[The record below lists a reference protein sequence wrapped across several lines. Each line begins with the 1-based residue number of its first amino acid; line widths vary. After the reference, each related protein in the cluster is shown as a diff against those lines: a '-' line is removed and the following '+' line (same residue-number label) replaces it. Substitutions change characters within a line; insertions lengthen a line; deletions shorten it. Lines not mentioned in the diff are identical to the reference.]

1 MKPVLDKLHQN
12 LKSIVKKVKRYIKTL
27 WAIALIFGFAVKS
40 YAQEGIRAPL
50 ELGKIE
56 PYKMEVTYDKT
67 SHLIFP
73 TAIRYVD
80 LGSEYLIAGK
90 AEDAENVLRI
100 KATARDFEG
109 ETNFSVI
116 TNDGRFYSFNV
127 YYSSYPEVLSYDL
140 LTLQKA
146 VGKASGNDV
155 LFEELGNNSPSLAG
169 LLLKTIYS
177 KDKRIVKHI
186 GAKSYGI
193 QFILKGI
200 YIHNGKYYFH
210 TELRNRTN
218 VPFHIDFVNFKAVDK
233 KIAKRTVVQERPIIP
248 LRIYKPLNEIAGKTV
263 EQNVF
268 LLDQFTIDGDK
279 ILLIEIFEKNGGRHQ
294 TLQVENLDLLKARLV
309 NDMHLKF

>member
-1 MKPVLDKLHQN
+1 MKNH
-12 LKSIVKKVKRYIKTL
+12 LKTF
-27 WAIALIFGFAVKS
+27 WAIALILGFAVQS
-40 YAQEGIRAPL
+40 FAQDSIRTPL
-50 ELGKIE
+50 ALGKIE

-90 AEDAENVLRI
+90 AEDAENVLRV
-100 KATARDFEG
+100 KATVRDFEP

-127 YYSSYPEVLSYDL
+127 YYSSYPEALSYDL
-140 LTLQKA
+140 LTMQKA
-146 VGKASGNDV
+146 VDKANGNDV

-169 LLLKTIYS
+169 LLLETIY
-177 KDKRIVKHI
+177 KNDNRIVKHI
-186 GAKSYGI
+186 GAKSFGI

-210 TELRNRTN
+210 TELRNKTN
-218 VPFHIDFVNFKAVDK
+218 VPFQIDFINFKVVDK
-233 KIAKRTVVQERPIIP
+233 KVAKRTVVQERPMIP
-248 LRIYKPLNEIAGKTV
+248 LRTYKPLDEIGGKLT

-268 LLDQFTIDGDK
+268 LLDQFTIADDK
-279 ILLIEIFEKNGGRHQ
+279 VLLIEIFEKNGGRHQ
-294 TLQVENLDLLKARLV
+294 TLQVENSDLIKARLI

>member
-1 MKPVLDKLHQN
+1 MKNH
-12 LKSIVKKVKRYIKTL
+12 LKTF
-27 WAIALIFGFAVKS
+27 WAFALILGFAVQS
-40 YAQEGIRAPL
+40 YAQDSIRTPL
-50 ELGKIE
+50 ALGKIE

-90 AEDAENVLRI
+90 AEDAENVLRV
-100 KATARDFEG
+100 KATVKDFEP

-140 LTLQKA
+140 LTMQKA
-146 VGKASGNDV
+146 VDKANGNDV
-155 LFEELGNNSPSLAG
+155 LFEELGNNSPSLTG
-169 LLLKTIYS
+169 LLLETIYK

-186 GAKSYGI
+186 GAKSFGI

-210 TELRNRTN
+210 TELRNKTN
-218 VPFHIDFVNFKAVDK
+218 VPFQIDFINFKVVDK
-233 KIAKRTVVQERPIIP
+233 KVAKRTVVQERPMIP
-248 LRIYKPLNEIAGKTV
+248 LRTYKPLDEIGGKLT

-268 LLDQFTIDGDK
+268 LLDQFTIADDK
-279 ILLIEIFEKNGGRHQ
+279 VLLIEIFEKNGGRHQ
-294 TLQVENLDLLKARLV
+294 TLQIENSDLIKARLI

>member
-1 MKPVLDKLHQN
+1 MKNH
-12 LKSIVKKVKRYIKTL
+12 LKTF
-27 WAIALIFGFAVKS
+27 WAIALILGFAVQS
-40 YAQEGIRAPL
+40 FAQDSIRTPL
-50 ELGKIE
+50 ALGKIE

-90 AEDAENVLRI
+90 AEDAENVLRV
-100 KATARDFEG
+100 KATVRDFEP

-127 YYSSYPEVLSYDL
+127 YYSSYPEAMSYDL
-140 LTLQKA
+140 LTMQKA
-146 VGKASGNDV
+146 VDKANGNDV

-169 LLLKTIYS
+169 LLLETIS
-177 KDKRIVKHI
+177 KNDNRIVKHI
-186 GAKSYGI
+186 GAKSFGI

-210 TELRNRTN
+210 TELRNKTN
-218 VPFHIDFVNFKAVDK
+218 VPFQIDFINFKVVDK
-233 KIAKRTVVQERPIIP
+233 KVAKRTVVQERPMIP
-248 LRIYKPLNEIAGKTV
+248 LRTYKPLDEIGGKLT

-268 LLDQFTIDGDK
+268 LLDQFTIADDK
-279 ILLIEIFEKNGGRHQ
+279 VLLIEIFEKNGGRHQ
-294 TLQVENLDLLKARLV
+294 TLQVENSDLIKARLI

>member
-1 MKPVLDKLHQN
+1 MKNH
-12 LKSIVKKVKRYIKTL
+12 LKTF
-27 WAIALIFGFAVKS
+27 WAIALILGFAIQS
-40 YAQEGIRAPL
+40 YAQDSIRTPL
-50 ELGKIE
+50 ALGKIE

-67 SHLIFP
+67 SHLIFTP
-73 TAIRYVD
+73 AIRYVD

-90 AEDAENVLRI
+90 AEDAENVLRV
-100 KATARDFEG
+100 KASVRDFEA

-127 YYSSYPEVLSYDL
+127 YYSSYPEAMSYDL
-140 LTLQKA
+140 LTMQKA
-146 VGKASGNDV
+146 VDKANGNDV

-169 LLLKTIYS
+169 LLLETIYK

-186 GAKSYGI
+186 GAKSFGI

-218 VPFHIDFVNFKAVDK
+218 VPFEIDFINFKVVDK
-233 KIAKRTVVQERPIIP
+233 KVAKRTVVQERPLTP
-248 LRIYKPLNEIAGKTV
+248 LRTYKPLDGIAGKST

-268 LLDQFTIDGDK
+268 LLDQFTIADDK
-279 ILLIEIFEKNGGRHQ
+279 VLLIEIFEKNGGRHQ
-294 TLQVENLDLLKARLV
+294 TLQVENSDLIKARLI

>member
-1 MKPVLDKLHQN
+1 MKNH
-12 LKSIVKKVKRYIKTL
+12 LKTF
-27 WAIALIFGFAVKS
+27 WAFALILGFAVQS
-40 YAQEGIRAPL
+40 YAQDSIRTKL
-50 ELGKIE
+50 ELGTIE
-56 PYKMEVTYDKT
+56 PYQMEVTYDKT

-90 AEDAENVLRI
+90 AEDAENVLRV
-100 KATARDFEG
+100 KASVRDFET

-127 YYSSYPEVLSYDL
+127 YYSSYPEAMSYDL
-140 LTLQKA
+140 LTMQKA
-146 VGKASGNDV
+146 VDKANGNDV

-169 LLLKTIYS
+169 LLLETIYK

-186 GAKSYGI
+186 GAKSFGI

-218 VPFHIDFVNFKAVDK
+218 VPFQIDFVNFKVVDK
-233 KIAKRTVVQERPIIP
+233 KVAKRTVVQERPMIP
-248 LRIYKPLNEIAGKTV
+248 LRTYKPLDEIGGKLT

-268 LLDQFTIDGDK
+268 LLDQFTIADDK
-279 ILLIEIFEKNGGRHQ
+279 VLLIEIFEKNGGRHQ
-294 TLQVENLDLLKARLV
+294 TLQVENSDLIKARLI

>member
-1 MKPVLDKLHQN
+1 MKNH
-12 LKSIVKKVKRYIKTL
+12 LKTF
-27 WAIALIFGFAVKS
+27 WAIVLILGFAVQS
-40 YAQEGIRAPL
+40 FAQDSIRTPL
-50 ELGKIE
+50 ALGKIE

-90 AEDAENVLRI
+90 AEDAENVLRV
-100 KATARDFEG
+100 KATVRDFEP

-127 YYSSYPEVLSYDL
+127 YYSSYPEAMSYDL
-140 LTLQKA
+140 LTMQKA
-146 VGKASGNDV
+146 VDKANGNDV

-169 LLLKTIYS
+169 LLLETIY
-177 KDKRIVKHI
+177 KNDNRIVKHI
-186 GAKSYGI
+186 GAKSFGI

-210 TELRNRTN
+210 TELRNKTN
-218 VPFHIDFVNFKAVDK
+218 VPFQIDFINFKVVDK
-233 KIAKRTVVQERPIIP
+233 KVAKRTVVQERPMIP
-248 LRIYKPLNEIAGKTV
+248 LRTYKPLDEIGGKLT

-268 LLDQFTIDGDK
+268 LLDQFTIADDK
-279 ILLIEIFEKNGGRHQ
+279 VLLIEIFEKNGGRHQ
-294 TLQVENLDLLKARLV
+294 TLQVENSDLIKARLI

>member
-1 MKPVLDKLHQN
+1 MKNH
-12 LKSIVKKVKRYIKTL
+12 LKTF
-27 WAIALIFGFAVKS
+27 WAFALILGFAVQS
-40 YAQEGIRAPL
+40 YAQDSAKTPL
-50 ELGKIE
+50 ALGKIE
-56 PYKMEVTYDKT
+56 PYRMEVTYDKT

-90 AEDAENVLRI
+90 AEDAENVLRV
-100 KATARDFEG
+100 KASVREFEA

-127 YYSSYPEVLSYDL
+127 YYSPYPEALSYDL
-140 LTLQKA
+140 LTMQKA
-146 VGKASGNDV
+146 VDKANGNDV

-169 LLLKTIYS
+169 LLLETIYK

-186 GAKSYGI
+186 GAKSFGI

-218 VPFHIDFVNFKAVDK
+218 VPFQIDFVNFKVVDK
-233 KIAKRTVVQERPIIP
+233 KVAKRTVVQERAMIP
-248 LRIYKPLNEIAGKTV
+248 LRTYKPLDEIGGKTT

-268 LLDQFTIDGDK
+268 LLDQFTIADDK
-279 ILLIEIFEKNGGRHQ
+279 VLLIEIFEKNGGRHQ
-294 TLQVENLDLLKARLV
+294 TLQIENSDLIKARLI

>member
-1 MKPVLDKLHQN
+1 MKNH
-12 LKSIVKKVKRYIKTL
+12 LKTF
-27 WAIALIFGFAVKS
+27 WAIALILGIAVQS
-40 YAQEGIRAPL
+40 YAQESIRTPL
-50 ELGKIE
+50 ALGKIE

-90 AEDAENVLRI
+90 AEDAENVLRVKASI
-100 KATARDFEG
+100 KDFEA

-116 TNDGRFYSFNV
+116 TNDGSFYSFNV
-127 YYSSYPEVLSYDL
+127 YYSSYPEALSYDL
-140 LTLQKA
+140 LTMQKA
-146 VGKASGNDV
+146 VDKANGNDV

-169 LLLKTIYS
+169 LLLETIYK

-186 GAKSYGI
+186 GAKSFGI

-210 TELRNRTN
+210 TELRNKTN
-218 VPFHIDFVNFKAVDK
+218 VPFGIDFINFKVVDK
-233 KIAKRTVVQERPIIP
+233 KVAKRTVVQERPLIP
-248 LRIYKPLNEIAGKTV
+248 LRTYKPLDEIGGKST

-268 LLDQFTIDGDK
+268 LLDQFTIADDK
-279 ILLIEIFEKNGGRHQ
+279 VLLIEIFEKNGGRHQ
-294 TLQVENLDLLKARLV
+294 TLQIENSDLIKARLV

>member
-1 MKPVLDKLHQN
+1 MKN
-12 LKSIVKKVKRYIKTL
+12 YLKTF
-27 WAIALIFGFAVKS
+27 WAIALILGFAVTT
-40 YAQEGIRAPL
+40 YAQDSATAKTPL
-50 ELGKIE
+50 ALGKIE
-56 PYKMEVTYDKT
+56 PYRMEVTYDKT

-90 AEDAENVLRI
+90 AEDAENVLRV
-100 KATARDFEG
+100 KASVRDFEP

-127 YYSSYPEVLSYDL
+127 YYSSYPEALSYDL
-140 LTLQKA
+140 LTMQKA
-146 VGKASGNDV
+146 VDKANGNDV

-169 LLLKTIYS
+169 LLLETIYK

-186 GAKSYGI
+186 GAKSFGI

-218 VPFHIDFVNFKAVDK
+218 VPFEIDFINFKVVDK
-233 KIAKRTVVQERPIIP
+233 KVAKRTVVQERSITP
-248 LRIYKPLNEIAGKTV
+248 LRMYKPLDGIAGKST

-268 LLDQFTIDGDK
+268 LLDQFTIADDK
-279 ILLIEIFEKNGGRHQ
+279 VLLIEIFEKNGGRHQ
-294 TLQVENLDLLKARLV
+294 TLQVENSDLIKARLID
-309 NDMHLKF
+309 DMHLKF

>member
-1 MKPVLDKLHQN
+1 MKNH
-12 LKSIVKKVKRYIKTL
+12 LKTF
-27 WAIALIFGFAVKS
+27 WAIALILGFAVQS
-40 YAQEGIRAPL
+40 FAQDSIRTPL
-50 ELGKIE
+50 ALGKIE

-90 AEDAENVLRI
+90 AEDAENVLRV
-100 KATARDFEG
+100 KATVRDFEP

-127 YYSSYPEVLSYDL
+127 YYSSYPEAISYDL
-140 LTLQKA
+140 LTMQKA
-146 VGKASGNDV
+146 VDKANGNDV

-169 LLLKTIYS
+169 LLLETIY
-177 KDKRIVKHI
+177 KNDNRIVKHI
-186 GAKSYGI
+186 GAKSFGI

-210 TELRNRTN
+210 TELRNKTN
-218 VPFHIDFVNFKAVDK
+218 VPFQIDFINFKVVDK
-233 KIAKRTVVQERPIIP
+233 KVAKRTVVQERPMIP
-248 LRIYKPLNEIAGKTV
+248 LRTYKPLDEIGGKLT

-268 LLDQFTIDGDK
+268 LLDQFTIADDK
-279 ILLIEIFEKNGGRHQ
+279 VLLIEIFEKNGGRHQ
-294 TLQVENLDLLKARLV
+294 TLQVENSDLIKARLI

>member
-1 MKPVLDKLHQN
+1 MKNH
-12 LKSIVKKVKRYIKTL
+12 LKTF
-27 WAIALIFGFAVKS
+27 WAIALILGFAVQS
-40 YAQEGIRAPL
+40 FAQDSIRTPL
-50 ELGKIE
+50 ALGKIE

-80 LGSEYLIAGK
+80 LGSEFLIAGK
-90 AEDAENVLRI
+90 AEDAENVLRV
-100 KATARDFEG
+100 KASVRDFEA

-127 YYSSYPEVLSYDL
+127 HYSSFPEAISYDL
-140 LTLQKA
+140 LTMQKTLD
-146 VGKASGNDV
+146 KANGNDV

-169 LLLKTIYS
+169 LLLETIY
-177 KDKRIVKHI
+177 KNDKRIVKHI
-186 GAKSYGI
+186 GAKSFGI

-218 VPFHIDFVNFKAVDK
+218 VPFQIDFINFKIVDK
-233 KIAKRTVVQERPIIP
+233 KIAKRTVVQERPMVP
-248 LRIYKPLNEIAGKTV
+248 LRTYKPLGEIGGKTT

-268 LLDQFTIDGDK
+268 LLDQFTIADDK
-279 ILLIEIFEKNGGRHQ
+279 VLLIEIFEKNGGRHQ
-294 TLQVENLDLLKARLV
+294 TLQVENSDLIKARLI

>member
-1 MKPVLDKLHQN
+1 MKNN
-12 LKSIVKKVKRYIKTL
+12 LKTF
-27 WAIALIFGFAVKS
+27 WAIALILGFAVQS
-40 YAQEGIRAPL
+40 FAQDSIRTPL
-50 ELGKIE
+50 ALGKIE

-90 AEDAENVLRI
+90 AEDAENVLRV
-100 KATARDFEG
+100 KATVRDFEP

-127 YYSSYPEVLSYDL
+127 YYSSYPEALSYDL
-140 LTLQKA
+140 LTMQKA
-146 VGKASGNDV
+146 VDKANGNDV

-169 LLLKTIYS
+169 LLLETIY
-177 KDKRIVKHI
+177 KNDKRIVKHI
-186 GAKSYGI
+186 GAKSFGI

-210 TELRNRTN
+210 TELRNKTN
-218 VPFHIDFVNFKAVDK
+218 VPFQIDFINFKVVDK
-233 KIAKRTVVQERPIIP
+233 KLAKRTVVQKRPMIP
-248 LRIYKPLNEIAGKTV
+248 LRTYKPLDEIGGKLT

-268 LLDQFTIDGDK
+268 LLDQFTIADDK
-279 ILLIEIFEKNGGRHQ
+279 VLLIEIFEKNGGRHQ
-294 TLQVENLDLLKARLV
+294 TLQVENSDLIKARLI
-309 NDMHLKF
+309 NDMHLKFQ